1 MTSALSILVVEDE
14 TDIAANIG
22 DYLMAQGHEVDFAYS
37 GTQGLELALNCY
49 FDVIVLDIM
58 LPGLDGL
65 QVCQQLRAQSTRHI
79 PIIMLTAR
87 DTLDDKLCGFK
98 QGADDYLTKPFA
110 LAELLVRIEALS
122 MRHRVATD
130 HVLEIGELKINRH
143 TQSVERAQSVI
154 SLSNLHY
161 QILLAIAESHPKPL
175 SRSDLM
181 TKVWGAEPPE
191 SDALRSHIYQIRKQ
205 LDKPLAYDMLATLHG
220 VGFAFKVKNC

>member
-1 MTSALSILVVEDE
+1 MTSGLSILVVEDE

-37 GTQGLELALNCY
+37 GTQGLELALNSY
-49 FDVIVLDIM
+49 FDVVVLDIM

-130 HVLEIGELKINRH
+130 HALEIGELKINRQ
-143 TQSVERAQSVI
+143 TQAVERAQKAI
-154 SLSNLHY
+154 PLSNLHY

-181 TKVWGAEPPE
+181 TKVWGAEPPK
-191 SDALRSHIYQIRKQ
+191 SDALRSHIYQVRKQ
-205 LDKPLAYDMLATLHG
+205 LDKPFTYDMLATLHG
-220 VGFAFKVKNC
+220 VGFALKVES